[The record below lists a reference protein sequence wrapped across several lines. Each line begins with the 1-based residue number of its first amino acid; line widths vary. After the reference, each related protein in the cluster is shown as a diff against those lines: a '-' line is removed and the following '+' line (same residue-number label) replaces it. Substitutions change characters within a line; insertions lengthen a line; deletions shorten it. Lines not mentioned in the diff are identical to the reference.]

1 MKPSVNDYIREEE
14 CIYKDERYSVRDNG
28 AVWRHPRE
36 GKRPRPTDC
45 QWTFGK
51 PNSKTGYM
59 EIGSARVHIIVAMA
73 FYGVRDTKIYVVDH
87 IDTNRQ
93 NNRIENLRWLTRLE
107 NVLLNPISRKKIE
120 YICGCSAEEFLAN
133 PEKYRDM
140 IQSNTGFGWMRTV
153 TKEEGEQCLKNMLE
167 WAASDKQSS
176 GGSMGEWIYQP
187 LSTKYNPIEET
198 PEEPDYI
205 ISLTPGA
212 AQRKWVTP
220 SEFPCTPQ
228 ETNDTPLAT
237 YAENLKG
244 REVFAQNQYGA
255 SLIIN
260 SGFSEDRQS
269 LYVMTESSEG
279 DAAIKRY
286 ALARITYENGL
297 FVHTTVHTFF
307 TKEGAEKQ
315 FTLAQGLEWTG
326 GDSIDDYC

>member
-1 MKPSVNDYIREEE
+1 M
-14 CIYKDERYSVRDNG
+14 
-28 AVWRHPRE
+28 
-36 GKRPRPTDC
+36 
-45 QWTFGK
+45 
-51 PNSKTGYM
+51 
-59 EIGSARVHIIVAMA
+59 
-73 FYGVRDTKIYVVDH
+73 
-87 IDTNRQ
+87 
-93 NNRIENLRWLTRLE
+93 
-107 NVLLNPISRKKIE
+107 
-120 YICGCSAEEFLAN
+120 
-133 PEKYRDM
+133 
-140 IQSNTGFGWMRTV
+140 
-153 TKEEGEQCLKNMLE
+153 
-167 WAASDKQSS
+167 
-176 GGSMGEWIYQP
+176 
-187 LSTKYNPIEET
+187 
-198 PEEPDYI
+198 
-205 ISLTPGA
+205 SLTPGA
-212 AQRKWVTP
+212 AQRNWRTP

-244 REVFAQNQYGA
+244 REVFAQNQYCA

>member
-107 NVLLNPISRKKIE
+107 NVLLNPISRKRIE

-198 PEEPDYI
+198 PEKPDYI
-205 ISLTPGA
+205 MSLTPGA
-212 AQRKWVTP
+212 AQRNWRTP

-244 REVFAQNQYGA
+244 REVFAQNQYCA

>member
-198 PEEPDYI
+198 PEKPDYI
-205 ISLTPGA
+205 MSLTPGA
-212 AQRKWVTP
+212 AQRNWRTP

-228 ETNDTPLAT
+228 ETNDTLLAT

-244 REVFAQNQYGA
+244 REVFAQNQYCA